1 MSMDSRISRYAITRR
16 NFLGT
21 VALGTVAGGLSVRLA
36 AADKAVAAAGK
47 APAAKQE
54 MIRRRIP
61 AAKNGEA
68 IPVIGMGTWN
78 TFDVG
83 TDAQERAP
91 LLEVLQLFYDAGA
104 RVIDSS
110 PMYGHAEEVTG
121 DLVKQL
127 GKQADTFYATKV
139 WTTGRE
145 QGRAQI
151 EQSMRLLK
159 THRLDLLQI
168 HNLVDWRTH
177 ATTLHTMKSEGRV
190 RYAGIT
196 HYTVSAHSDLEA
208 VLRAEPFDFVQ
219 FNYSIAT
226 RAAEQSLLPLCQ
238 ERGIGVLINR
248 PFEEGGLFTKVRN
261 RKLPGYAA
269 EIDCTSW
276 AQFFLKFIVS
286 HPAVTAVIP
295 ATSRVTHMKDNL
307 QAGFGALPDAKL
319 RERMAKDFAA

>member
-1 MSMDSRISRYAITRR
+1 MSMDSDAAARGMTRR

-21 VALGTVAGGLSVRLA
+21 VTLGTVAGGLGVSAA
-36 AADKAVAAAGK
+36 AADKPAAGK
-47 APAAKQE
+47 SSATAKRQ
-54 MIRRRIP
+54 MITRRIP
-61 AAKNGEA
+61 GAKDGEV

-83 TDAQERAP
+83 ASSQERAP
-91 LLEVLQLFYDAGA
+91 LLDVLKPFYEAGA
-104 RVIDSS
+104 RLIDSS
-110 PMYGHAEEVTG
+110 PMYGQAEAVTG

-127 GKQADTFYATKV
+127 GKQAQTFYATKV

-151 EQSMRLLK
+151 EQSMRLLQ
-159 THRLDLLQI
+159 TPRLDLLQI

-177 ATTLHTMKSEGRV
+177 AATLQILKKEGRI

-196 HYTVSAHSDLEA
+196 HYTVAAHADLET

-226 RAAEQSLLPLCQ
+226 RAAERRLLPLCQ
-238 ERGIGVLINR
+238 ERNVGVLINR
-248 PFEEGGLFTKVRN
+248 PFEEGALFTKVRN

-269 EIDCTSW
+269 EIGCTSW

-295 ATSRVTHMKDNL
+295 ATSRETHMQDNL
-307 QAGFGALPDAKL
+307 QAGFGTLPDARL
-319 RERMAKDFAA
+319 RERMAQDFAA